1 MASPRSRASD
11 PYRCE
16 SLRLADGRELW
27 LRPIDP
33 ADTAPIDAAF
43 SLLHEDEVRR
53 RFLHPVK
60 TQSPDHLLRLTHPPT
75 HEAYA
80 IVAAEPLPAGE
91 ALVGAVARA
100 AREPTGSDRAEFG
113 LLVSHYIAGQG
124 LGRRMLSRLIE
135 WSRREGLRTLWGDT
149 LEDNLPMLRV
159 ADTLGFRREALRDAS
174 GLIRISLDLT
184 RPAPKPRRRRPG

>member
-1 MASPRSRASD
+1 MAKPRPPAID

-16 SLRLADGRELW
+16 TLRLNDGRTLW

-43 SLLHEDEVRR
+43 ALLNEDEVRR

-60 TQSPDHLLRLTHPPT
+60 ALSPDHLLRLTHPPT
-75 HEAYA
+75 HEAFA
-80 IVAAEPLPAGE
+80 IVAAEPYPAGE

-100 AREPTGSDRAEFG
+100 ARESPGSDRAEFG

-124 LGRRMLSRLIE
+124 LGRIMLARLIE
-135 WSRREGLRTLWGDT
+135 WCRSEGLRTLWGDT
-149 LEDNLPMLRV
+149 LEDNLAMLRA
-159 ADTLGFRREALRDAS
+159 ADSLGFRREALRDAS
-174 GLIRISLDLT
+174 GLIRMNLDLA
-184 RPAPKPRRRRPG
+184 RPSPKPSRTRRR

>member
-1 MASPRSRASD
+1 MARPRPRITN

-16 SLRLADGRELW
+16 TLQLNDGRALW

-43 SLLHEDEVRR
+43 ALLNEDEVRR

-60 TQSPDHLLRLTHPPT
+60 ALSPDHLLRLTHPPT
-75 HEAYA
+75 HEAFA
-80 IVAAEPLPAGE
+80 VVAAEPYPAGE

-100 AREPTGSDRAEFG
+100 ARETAGSDRAEFG

-124 LGRRMLSRLIE
+124 LGRTMLSRLIE
-135 WSRREGLRTLWGDT
+135 WCRGEGLRTLWGDT
-149 LEDNLPMLRV
+149 LEDNLAMLHV
-159 ADTLGFRREALRDAS
+159 ADALGFRREALRDAS
-174 GLIRISLDLT
+174 GLIRMSLDLT
-184 RPAPKPRRRRPG
+184 KPTPKPGRTRRR

>member
-1 MASPRSRASD
+1 MASPRSRATD
-11 PYRCE
+11 PYRIE
-16 SLRLADGRELW
+16 TLRLADGRELW

-43 SLLHEDEVRR
+43 ALLHEDEVRR

-60 TQSPDHLLRLTHPPT
+60 ALSPEHLLRLTHPPT

-80 IVAAEPLPAGE
+80 VVAAEPLPPGE

-100 AREPTGSDRAEFG
+100 AREAAGSDRAEFG

-124 LGRRMLSRLIE
+124 LGRRLLSRLIE
-135 WSRREGLRTLWGDT
+135 WGRSEGLRTLWGDT
-149 LEDNLPMLRV
+149 IEDNLSMLHV
-159 ADTLGFRREALRDAS
+159 ADALGFRREALREAS
-174 GLIRISLDLT
+174 GLIRISLDL
-184 RPAPKPRRRRPG
+184 AKPMLEARRTADE